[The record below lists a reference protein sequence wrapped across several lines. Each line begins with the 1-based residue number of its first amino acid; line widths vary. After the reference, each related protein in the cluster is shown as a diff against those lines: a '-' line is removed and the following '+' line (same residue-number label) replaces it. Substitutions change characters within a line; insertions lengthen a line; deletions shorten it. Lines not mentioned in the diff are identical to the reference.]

1 MDCVFCEIVARRAP
15 ARIRYEDDDTIVFEN
30 VLGWTPVMLLV
41 CPKQHL
47 TQAEAW
53 TTLIGKL
60 GPLAVEMGE
69 KYCPRGFR
77 IVSNFG
83 ADAEQSQPHAHL
95 HVLGGRFLGYYIDG
109 QRGPSFWR

>member
-1 MDCVFCEIVARRAP
+1 MNCVFCEIVARRSP
-15 ARIRYEDDDTIVFEN
+15 ARIRYEDDDCIVFEN

-41 CPKQHL
+41 CPKEHL

-69 KYCPRGFR
+69 KYCPKGYR

-109 QRGPSFWR
+109 QRGPMFWR